1 MQRLEQDEEEYNRR
15 RLRLI
20 RLTRDMNKLDNFVR
34 DMNEIVS
41 NGKRNKDD
49 YSEDWFDSSLEQ
61 MGYRFKPYRKMLLN
75 MQTISANTTQKF
87 FNI

>member
-1 MQRLEQDEEEYNRR
+1 
-15 RLRLI
+15 
-20 RLTRDMNKLDNFVR
+20 MNKLENFVR

-49 YSEDWFDSSLEQ
+49 YSEDWFNYSLEQ
-61 MGYRFKPYRKMLLN
+61 MGYKFKPYRKMLIN
-75 MQTISANTTQKF
+75 MNGVSANTTQKF